1 MIKYYKM
8 YTEYVIIA
16 IVFSILLFEPNIL
29 KSFSNTIYGR
39 ALFVLAITGAT
50 LYKTYLGLLLVL
62 VLVTLNGVNNI
73 EGMTNNNVDE
83 FRKTNCKGNKLYKG
97 EDLVSINQVAKMF
110 PNVRFSKKKCN
121 PCDSNCSFAISTT
134 TEQLSVEEDLKP
146 KSSKQFRTSKE
157 QVVGNSEPGPSN
169 PIRISKNKSTNSSE
183 IDK

>member
-1 MIKYYKM
+1 M

-39 ALFVLAITGAT
+39 ILFVLAITGAT

-73 EGMTNNNVDE
+73 EGMSNKDVDE
-83 FRKTNCKGNKLYKG
+83 FRETNCKGDKLYKG
-97 EDLVSINQVAKMF
+97 DDLVSISQVSKMF
-110 PNVRFSKKKCN
+110 PNVKFSKNQCN
-121 PCDSNCSFAISTT
+121 PCDSNCSFSISTT

-157 QVVGNSEPGPSN
+157 QVVGNSEPGPSP
-169 PIRISKNKSTNSSE
+169 PIRISKNKSANSSQIE
-183 IDK
+183 K

>member
-1 MIKYYKM
+1 MNI
-8 YTEYVIIA
+8 EYVIIVV
-16 IVFSILLFEPNIL
+16 VFAILLLEPNIL

-39 ALFVLAITGAT
+39 AIFVLAITAAT

-62 VLVTLNGVNNI
+62 VLVTLNGVNSM
-73 EGMTNNNVDE
+73 EGMTNKDVDE

-97 EDLVSINQVAKMF
+97 DDLVSINQVAKMF
-110 PNVRFSKKKCN
+110 PNVRFSKNKCN

-146 KSSKQFRTSKE
+146 KPSKQFRTSKE

-169 PIRISKNKSTNSSE
+169 PIRISKNKSASSSE
-183 IDK
+183 IEK

>member
-1 MIKYYKM
+1 M

-39 ALFVLAITGAT
+39 AIFVLAITAAT

-62 VLVTLNGVNNI
+62 VLVTLNGVNSM
-73 EGMTNNNVDE
+73 EGMTNKDVDE

-97 EDLVSINQVAKMF
+97 DDLVSINQVAKMF
-110 PNVRFSKKKCN
+110 PNVRFSKNKCN
-121 PCDSNCSFAISTT
+121 PCDSNCNFAISTT

-146 KSSKQFRTSKE
+146 KPSKQFRTSKE

-169 PIRISKNKSTNSSE
+169 PIRISKNKSANSSE
-183 IDK
+183 IEK